1 MFFTLFPGPFKVN
14 GCPLRRINQ
23 RYLLATSTSIDVSGV
38 KVPEKLND
46 EYFRRVRAA
55 KKQPKK
61 EGDIFEAKKEA
72 YKASDER
79 KADQAALDK
88 QVLEAIKKA
97 PQGQVLRQYLRSSFG
112 LSKGQYPHRMAF

>member
-1 MFFTLFPGPFKVN
+1 MN